1 MKILKKVILTFAIFL
16 ACFGVAKIY
25 AYSSAVVTGIETFTD
40 TTGKDKTKINGMV
53 LDLDKGTYV
62 IGINVNATEN
72 PKAAFSIKGKPFIVN
87 NPVDKSLFTFTT
99 NIKEGLN
106 SPAFQTSAFVEKQ
119 DQTTIPE
126 IKEPITP
133 VSGEQECYISYKY
146 KFFCPENPST
156 SQIAQKTERRGL
168 DIVFVIDRSETVS
181 SIISNMKTAVLGI
194 LGKLDS
200 NIDRVGIVSFGNYGT
215 RLFEL
220 GNNFSAARTIIN
232 NWKAGDKS
240 TNIADGLK
248 KAGEMFDSGSEGEN
262 RKIMILVSDGIAN
275 SSTSGECPDNQSYP
289 VTQNKCTNDA
299 LAQGRAVRSKGI
311 SLYTIGYNFAKTNA
325 IKANAGSFAKSLMIN
340 VAGSSANFSESSDL
354 ANLLSHFDSIVKRS
368 TFYIK
373 KTIGACQNVTI
384 RFNHNGKYEFAPAY
398 SDAYKG
404 TDGTGISWNLGDVDK
419 KGEGANFVIK
429 GIFRRSSGN
438 DINSIGQGIGFGDF
452 EISYKDSKGVIKE
465 IGYSHKDILEN
476 MVEYPIIENPV
487 AGKIFLAAFSTNCNK
502 DNLETIKKPVIP
514 TQPEEPVIPTTPTT
528 PTDAVEKEQMITL
541 SREITPL
548 DCEKVGVKLTL
559 RCNGSETENKCRWSE
574 FQQYSQNGQ
583 YVSGSLKV
591 SDTKKASCKADI
603 TGTVSCTTGLLAS
616 GDSITIDFQLL
627 ARKKVDT
634 QGNKLPISNP
644 VVFFDENE
652 GKNRSSSNYLIYHKN
667 DAGDI
672 DYIKING
679 GYSAQVQDCGQTIAN
694 NGELAVSR
702 DVYPSQ
708 NCQEAKIKITI
719 DCQNKNGCGMIAI
732 NEQLSATFGYDAVK
746 IGRFNITAPSSLI
759 VSASVVD
766 QRNFSFPLSRSLNYQ
781 EKIIIEYSAK
791 TSSSA
796 LTQTP
801 NTSDSH
807 IAYNGKRIN
816 IPVKQTTINQCVSN
830 SEYNI
835 QRTVEPIDCQMAKVN
850 LRIKCNAKQGSGAYC
865 SPVFIYDYLP
875 QGAKHYHKND
885 SPRLSE
891 SGCSAHIL
899 PTGAFAGSNIFCH
912 VRYQEMKDGD
922 IKDLVYYIEFDE
934 NHTGLQSTTD
944 VSRVSFMQSG
954 RPVYMPDTKVD
965 VKKCKSKLLVNIENI
980 KEKCQELLVKGSLE
994 CVGDKGCDNILYQDI
1009 FPYGTRVENL
1019 SGEFLRSTITSNSG
1033 FIKNL
1038 PANEKRMFSYK
1049 LFLNRGGVYN
1059 QNITVFLNNQKIDSI
1074 SGVENNISI
1083 LSCEQSSM
1091 KTDLKVTPSG
1101 CQKAHVRFEI
1111 ACSGTTNSGSS
1122 CDGFIGKHILSNGIK
1137 LIEGSLKS
1145 NDNKNYCKQDNIQNG
1160 IICNIPQGEL
1170 KPNQL
1175 IIYEYDIN
1183 FDSRLSGIM
1192 TDIFDHNQ
1200 IVNQLVKTD
1209 GKRSEIPLLKNG
1221 DIART
1226 QVQPCDCFVNI
1237 SHNVPVD
1244 PFSYQGKNGRVWISN
1259 LSGSLFFDNTF
1270 AKEAAEYS
1278 CRAQNGWYYENY
1290 GYGFIGQQQINDLNS
1305 YCGQKGCP
1313 TDIMTIIVGNGAKV
1327 SINRGGKNYQLTP
1340 GIHFFNNLFY
1350 SERSKFYG
1358 DYFKAFA
1365 NSDSVKTLCAKD
1377 LYPLGYRYYYELK
1390 DNTSPV
1396 PWGSMS
1402 VSCIPGKGSKQT
1414 IEEPTNPEKPSDTF
1428 IVKPFIANLLCI
1440 PDPEG
1445 SLITKDIMLISD
1457 HPDSIIESQRNNFI
1471 SDLVIFSRTDILNR
1485 NKNIYNDR
1493 MGVMFVRD
1501 KNHNLTR
1508 LSYDSN
1514 VIENAIK
1521 NSYTANQKNGLRNL
1535 TGAVKEALLYFD
1547 QNKRQQT
1554 NYHSNHVVLITTGP
1568 INMNEIGTGNC
1579 ADSSC
1584 FNEYS
1589 ELKKTIEYY
1598 QKKGLIFH
1606 FISYDHSDA
1615 NISNLIS
1622 DNRFTPAVS
1631 LVKEQNPEYYLGNE
1645 FLRDLD
1651 IIASNIYRAGVP
1663 KYSGRCSNVDVEV
1676 ALDPDVINIEGPI
1689 YIDNPE
1695 PIILKDS
1702 FGRPSIMRW
1711 KFSNPSQQLFT
1722 RYPINF
1728 YIKSKVEK
1736 GTVYKYIKTLK
1747 YTDGVGRTFNVQ
1759 LPD

>member
-53 LDLDKGTYV
+53 LDLDKGIYTL
-62 IGINVNATEN
+62 GINVNATEN
-72 PKAAFSIKGKPFIVN
+72 PKAAFFIKGKPFVVN

-99 NIKEGLN
+99 NIKEGLD
-106 SPAFQTSAFVEKQ
+106 SPDFKTTAFIEKQ
-119 DQTTIPE
+119 DQTTVPE
-126 IKEPITP
+126 IKEPAMP
-133 VSGEQECYISYKY
+133 VSEEQECYISYKY
-146 KFFCPENPST
+146 KFFCPEDPST
-156 SQIAQKTERRGL
+156 SRIAQKTERRGL
-168 DIVFVIDRSETVS
+168 DIIFVIDRSETVS

-220 GNNFSAARTIIN
+220 GNNFSGARAIIN

-248 KAGEMFDSGSEGEN
+248 KAGEMFGSGSEGEN

-275 SSTSGECPDNQSYP
+275 SSTSGECPDNQLYP

-438 DINSIGQGIGFGDF
+438 DINSIGQGTGFGDF
-452 EISYKDSKGVIKE
+452 EISYKDSKGALKE

-487 AGKIFLAAFSTNCNK
+487 AGKLFLAAFSTNCNK

-528 PTDAVEKEQMITL
+528 PTDAVEKEPMITL

-548 DCEKVGVKLTL
+548 DCEKVGIKLTL

-574 FQQYSQNGQ
+574 FQQYSQDGQ

-616 GDSITIDFQLL
+616 GDSITIDFQML

-644 VVFFDENE
+644 VIFFDENE

-667 DAGDI
+667 DVGDI
-672 DYIKING
+672 DYVKING
-679 GYSAQVQDCGQTIAN
+679 DYSAQVQDCGQTIAN
-694 NGELAVSR
+694 NGDLTVSR

-708 NCQEAKIKITI
+708 NCQEAKIKMTI

-746 IGRFNITAPSSLI
+746 VGRFNITAPSSMI
-759 VSASVVD
+759 VSASVAD

-816 IPVKQTTINQCVSN
+816 IPVKQTTINQCISN
-830 SEYNI
+830 SEYDI

-850 LRIKCNAKQGSGAYC
+850 LRIRCNARQGSGAYC

-954 RPVYMPDTKVD
+954 RPIYMPDTKVD
-965 VKKCKSKLLVNIENI
+965 VKKCGSKLLVNIESI
-980 KEKCQELLVKGSLE
+980 TGQCQELLVNGSLE
-994 CVGDKGCDNILYQDI
+994 CVGNAECKNILYQDI
-1009 FPYGTRVENL
+1009 FPYGTKVENI
-1019 SGEFLRSTITSNSG
+1019 SGGFLRSAITSNSG
-1033 FIKNL
+1033 SIANL
-1038 PANEKRMFSYK
+1038 SANEKRTFSYK
-1049 LFLNRGGVYN
+1049 LFLSMGGKYN
-1059 QNITVFLNNQKIDSI
+1059 QDIRVFLNNQRINDI
-1074 SGVENNISI
+1074 SGIKRDIPI
-1083 LSCEQSSM
+1083 LSCKQSVI
-1091 KTDLKVTPSG
+1091 KTDLKVTPTG
-1101 CQKAHVRFEI
+1101 CQKAHIRSEI
-1111 ACSGTTNSGSS
+1111 SCSGSMNDGSD
-1122 CDGFIGKHILSNGIK
+1122 CDGFLGKYFFLNGIELVK
-1137 LIEGSLKS
+1137 GSLIT
-1145 NDNKNYCKQDNIQNG
+1145 NNKNYCKQDDIQNA
-1160 IICNIPQGEL
+1160 IFCSIPPGEL
-1170 KPNQL
+1170 KPSQS

-1183 FDSRLSGIM
+1183 FDSKLSGIM
-1192 TDIFDHNQ
+1192 TDIFDYNQ
-1200 IVNQLVKTD
+1200 MINQSIKKD
-1209 GKRSEIPLLKNG
+1209 GLRNNLLLSESGNTIK
-1221 DIART
+1221 T
-1226 QVQPCDCFVNI
+1226 QVQSCDCFVNI
-1237 SHNVPVD
+1237 SDNPPLD
-1244 PFSYQGKNGRVWISN
+1244 PFRYQDEDGHVWISN
-1259 LSGSLFFDNTF
+1259 LTGFSLFDTTF
-1270 AKEAAEYS
+1270 PKEAAEDS
-1278 CRAQNGWYYENY
+1278 CRAHNGSYYKNY

-1305 YCGQKGCP
+1305 YCIQKGCP
-1313 TDIMTIIVGNGAKV
+1313 TEAMTFIVGNGARV
-1327 SINRGGKNYQLTP
+1327 SINRGGKNYQLNP
-1340 GIHFFNNLFY
+1340 GIHFFNNLYY
-1350 SERSKFYG
+1350 SENSKNLG
-1358 DYFKAFA
+1358 NYFKAFA
-1365 NSDSVKTLCAKD
+1365 NSDSVQTSCAKN

-1390 DNTSPV
+1390 YNTSPV
-1396 PWGSMS
+1396 PWESMS
-1402 VSCIPGKGSKQT
+1402 ISCVPGKGSKQT
-1414 IEEPTNPEKPSDTF
+1414 VEEPTKPEGPNDDTIIKKP
-1428 IVKPFIANLLCI
+1428 VGANLLCV

-1445 SLITKDIMLISD
+1445 IPITRDVMLISD
-1457 HPDSIIESQRNNFI
+1457 HPDNIAESQRNNFI
-1471 SDLVIFSRTDILNR
+1471 LDLTIFSKTDILNR
-1485 NKNIYNDR
+1485 RKDIYNDR
-1493 MGVMFVRD
+1493 MGIMFVKD
-1501 KNHNLTR
+1501 KNHNLTK

-1514 VIENAIK
+1514 IVENAIK
-1521 NSYTANQKNGLRNL
+1521 NSYSSVQKNELRNL

-1554 NYHSNHVVLITTGP
+1554 NYHSNHVILITSGP
-1568 INMNEIGTGNC
+1568 ININEIGTGNC
-1579 ADSSC
+1579 SDSSC
-1584 FNEYS
+1584 SNEYS

-1606 FISYDHSDA
+1606 FISYDHSDT
-1615 NISNLIS
+1615 NISNIIS
-1622 DNRFTPAVS
+1622 DNRFTPAIS

-1651 IIASNIYRAGVP
+1651 LVASNIYKTGMPR
-1663 KYSGRCSNVDVEV
+1663 YMSRCSNIDVEIV
-1676 ALDPDVINIEGPI
+1676 LDSDVIDIEGPI

-1695 PIILKDS
+1695 PTILRDS
-1702 FGRPSIMRW
+1702 SGKPSVMKW
-1711 KFSNPSQQLFT
+1711 KFSNPNVQLFT
-1722 RYPINF
+1722 RSPINF
-1728 YIKSKVEK
+1728 YIKTKIDK
-1736 GTVYKYIKTLK
+1736 GTGYKYIKTLK

-1759 LPD
+1759 LPN

>member
-1 MKILKKVILTFAIFL
+1 MKIFKKVILTFAIFL

-72 PKAAFSIKGKPFIVN
+72 PKAAFSIKGKPFVVN

-106 SPAFQTSAFVEKQ
+106 SPAFNTTAFVEKQ

-146 KFFCPENPST
+146 KFFCPEDPST

-168 DIVFVIDRSETVS
+168 DIIFVIDRSETVS

-220 GNNFSAARTIIN
+220 GNNFSGARVIIN

-248 KAGEMFDSGSEGEN
+248 KAGEMFGSGSEGEN

-354 ANLLSHFDSIVKRS
+354 ANLLSYFDSIVKRN

-373 KTIGACQNVTI
+373 KTIGACQDVTI

-429 GIFRRSSGN
+429 GIFKGSSGN

-452 EISYKDSKGVIKE
+452 EISYKDNKGVLKE

-487 AGKIFLAAFSTNCNK
+487 AGKLFLAAFSTNCNK

-514 TQPEEPVIPTTPTT
+514 TQPEKPVIPTTPTT

-548 DCEKVGVKLTL
+548 DCEKIGVKLTL
-559 RCNGSETENKCRWSE
+559 RCNGSEAENKCRWSE

-591 SDTKKASCKADI
+591 SDIKKVSCKADI

-644 VVFFDENE
+644 VIFFDENE
-652 GKNRSSSNYLIYHKN
+652 VENRSSSNYLIYHKN

-679 GYSAQVQDCGQTIAN
+679 DYSAQVQDCGQTIVN
-694 NGELAVSR
+694 NGDLTVSR

-708 NCQEAKIKITI
+708 NCQEAKIKMTI

-746 IGRFNITAPSSLI
+746 VGRFNITAPSSMI
-759 VSASVVD
+759 VSASVAD
-766 QRNFSFPLSRSLNYQ
+766 QRNFSFLLSRSLNYQ

-830 SEYNI
+830 SEYDI

-850 LRIKCNAKQGSGAYC
+850 LRIRCNARQGSGAYC
-865 SPVFIYDYLP
+865 SSVFIYDYLP
-875 QGAKHYHKND
+875 QGIKYYHKND
-885 SPRLSE
+885 AQLT
-891 SGCSAHIL
+891 GCNAYIL
-899 PTGAFAGSNIFCH
+899 PTGAFAGSNISCNIG
-912 VRYQEMKDGD
+912 YQKMKDGD

-944 VSRVSFMQSG
+944 VSRVSFMQSS
-954 RPVYMPDTKVD
+954 RPIYMPDTKVD
-965 VKKCKSKLLVNIENI
+965 VKKCGSKLLVNIESI
-980 KEKCQELLVKGSLE
+980 TGQCQELLVNGSLE
-994 CVGDKGCDNILYQDI
+994 CVGNAECKNILYQDI
-1009 FPYGTRVENL
+1009 FPYGTKVENI
-1019 SGEFLRSTITSNSG
+1019 SGGFLRSAITSNSG
-1033 FIKNL
+1033 SIANL
-1038 PANEKRMFSYK
+1038 SANEKRTFSYK
-1049 LFLNRGGVYN
+1049 LFLSMGGKYN
-1059 QNITVFLNNQKIDSI
+1059 QDIRVFLNNQRINDI
-1074 SGVENNISI
+1074 SGIKRDIPI
-1083 LSCEQSSM
+1083 LSCKQSVI
-1091 KTDLKVTPSG
+1091 KTYLKVTPTG
-1101 CQKAHVRFEI
+1101 CQKAHIRSEI
-1111 ACSGTTNSGSS
+1111 SCSGSMNDGSD
-1122 CDGFIGKHILSNGIK
+1122 CDGFLGKYFFLNGIELVK
-1137 LIEGSLKS
+1137 GSLIS
-1145 NDNKNYCKQDNIQNG
+1145 NNNNYCKQDDIQNA
-1160 IICNIPQGEL
+1160 ILCSISPGEL
-1170 KPNQL
+1170 KPNQS

-1183 FDSRLSGIM
+1183 FDSKLSGIM
-1192 TDIFDHNQ
+1192 TDIFDYNQ
-1200 IVNQLVKTD
+1200 MINQSVKKD
-1209 GKRSEIPLLKNG
+1209 GLRNNLLLSESGNTIK
-1221 DIART
+1221 T
-1226 QVQPCDCFVNI
+1226 QVQSCDCFVNI
-1237 SHNVPVD
+1237 LNSPTD
-1244 PFSYQGKNGRVWISN
+1244 PFYYKDKDGHIWINDLPGYGSV
-1259 LSGSLFFDNTF
+1259 LSDNTF
-1270 AKEAAEYS
+1270 AKEFAEDS
-1278 CRAQNGWYYENY
+1278 CRAHNGSYYGTL

-1305 YCGQKGCP
+1305 YCIQKGCLE
-1313 TDIMTIIVGNGAKV
+1313 TMTFIVGNGARV
-1327 SINRGGKNYQLTP
+1327 SVNRGGKNYQLNP
-1340 GIHFFNNLFY
+1340 GIHFFNNLYY
-1350 SERSKFYG
+1350 SENSKNLG
-1358 DYFKAFA
+1358 NYFKAFA
-1365 NSDSVKTLCAKD
+1365 NSDSVQTSCAKN

-1390 DNTSPV
+1390 YNTSPV
-1396 PWGSMS
+1396 PWESMS
-1402 VSCIPGKGSKQT
+1402 ISCVPGKGSKQT
-1414 IEEPTNPEKPSDTF
+1414 VEEPTKPEEPNNNTIIKKPVGAS
-1428 IVKPFIANLLCI
+1428 LLCV

-1445 SLITKDIMLISD
+1445 IPITRDVMLISD
-1457 HPDSIIESQRNNFI
+1457 HPDNIAESQRNNFI
-1471 SDLVIFSRTDILNR
+1471 LDLMIFSKTDILNR
-1485 NKNIYNDR
+1485 KKDIYNDR
-1493 MGVMFVRD
+1493 MGIMFVKD
-1501 KNHNLTR
+1501 KNHNLTK

-1514 VIENAIK
+1514 IIENAIK
-1521 NSYTANQKNGLRNL
+1521 NSYSSVQKNELRNL

-1554 NYHSNHVVLITTGP
+1554 NYHSNHVILITSGP
-1568 INMNEIGTGNC
+1568 ININEIGTGNC

-1584 FNEYS
+1584 SNEYS

-1598 QKKGLIFH
+1598 QRKGLIFH
-1606 FISYDHSDA
+1606 FISYDHSDT
-1615 NISNLIS
+1615 NISNIIS
-1622 DNRFTPAVS
+1622 DNRFTPAIS

-1651 IIASNIYRAGVP
+1651 LVASNIYKNGMPR
-1663 KYSGRCSNVDVEV
+1663 YMSRCSNIDVEV
-1676 ALDPDVINIEGPI
+1676 VLDSDVIDIEGPI

-1695 PIILKDS
+1695 PTILRDS
-1702 FGRPSIMRW
+1702 LGRPSIMKW
-1711 KFSNPSQQLFT
+1711 KFSNPNVQLFT
-1722 RYPINF
+1722 RSPINF
-1728 YIKSKVEK
+1728 YIKTKIDK
-1736 GTVYKYIKTLK
+1736 GTGYKYIKTLK
-1747 YTDGVGRTFNVQ
+1747 YTDGAGRTFNVQ
-1759 LPD
+1759 LPN